1 MMMIIIYMD
10 MALLSFRERK
20 FNLKSPRLRSA
31 SELHSIFFFRLI
43 NLKLIKR
50 LCVIIRCFE
59 MIRQKDEQK
68 CYILVI

>member
-1 MMMIIIYMD
+1 MD

-31 SELHSIFFFRLI
+31 SELHSIFFFFRLI
-43 NLKLIKR
+43 NLKLIER

>member
-20 FNLKSPRLRSA
+20 FNLKSPRLRSS

-43 NLKLIKR
+43 NLKLIER